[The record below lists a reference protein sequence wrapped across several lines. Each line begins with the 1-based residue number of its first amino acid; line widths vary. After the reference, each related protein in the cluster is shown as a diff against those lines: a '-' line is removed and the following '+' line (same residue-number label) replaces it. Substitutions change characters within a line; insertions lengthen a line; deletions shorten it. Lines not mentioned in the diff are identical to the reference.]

1 MKEMSEKLIGQ
12 DCIIYFNI
20 DKVST
25 VLKTSGI
32 LTYISDTALC
42 IEHEDKTIDI
52 FPISVIKR
60 IRQHP
65 VDKKGKK
72 INISFII
79 D

>member
-1 MKEMSEKLIGQ
+1 MKEMAEKLIGQ
-12 DCIIYFNI
+12 DCIVYFSI
-20 DKVST
+20 DKTSPF
-25 VLKTSGI
+25 LKASGI

-52 FPISVIKR
+52 FPLSVVKR
-60 IRQHP
+60 IRQHL

-72 INISFII
+72 VNMSFII